1 MVKSR
6 LGPGTW
12 MNRIDAT
19 RNAIHWLDDGMAPVW
34 GHAVIGVSSIPSA
47 GQQPQE

>member
-1 MVKSR
+1 MVNSR

-19 RNAIHWLDDGMAPVW
+19 TNAISWLVVGTAQCGP
-34 GHAVIGVSSIPSA
+34 GVGTLSP
-47 GQQPQE
+47 PFR